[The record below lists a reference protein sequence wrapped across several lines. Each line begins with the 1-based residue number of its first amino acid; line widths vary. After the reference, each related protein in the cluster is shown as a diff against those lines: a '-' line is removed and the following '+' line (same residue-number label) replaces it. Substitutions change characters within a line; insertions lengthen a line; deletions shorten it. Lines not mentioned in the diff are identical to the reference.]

1 MCDKMSEIRY
11 KPKMNNLDMELMAI
25 KEEQMLKR
33 FNMKDKVVINFNN
46 KLCISLNKFI
56 TKITKAS

>member
-1 MCDKMSEIRY
+1 MSEIRY

-33 FNMKDKVVINFNN
+33 FNMEDKVIIKFNN
-46 KLCISLNKFI
+46 KLYISLNNFI
-56 TKITKAS
+56 TKITKPS

>member
-1 MCDKMSEIRY
+1 MCDEMSEIRY

-33 FNMKDKVVINFNN
+33 FNMEDKVIIKFNN
-46 KLCISLNKFI
+46 KLYISLNNFI
-56 TKITKAS
+56 TKITKPS